1 MMQGGLSCKCGHP
14 VIQLNGTKKKIKKKI
29 FVSTILRSLRTTTGP
44 RNDGTD
50 AGGFA
55 AKLVMT
61 RG

>member
-14 VIQLNGTKKKIKKKI
+14 VIQLNGTKKKLKKD
-29 FVSTILRSLRTTTGP
+29 LRLYNSSIVANNDGP